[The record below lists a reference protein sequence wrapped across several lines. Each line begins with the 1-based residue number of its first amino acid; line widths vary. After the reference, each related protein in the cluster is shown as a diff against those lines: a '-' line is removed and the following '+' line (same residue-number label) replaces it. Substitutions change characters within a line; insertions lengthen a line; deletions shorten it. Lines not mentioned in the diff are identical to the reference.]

1 MPGEI
6 LFLILGIITGCA
18 IMLPGLRSHKNR
30 IAHFEQARDASG
42 REEANFHRR
51 CGQLAANI
59 RESADTLCQSMQG
72 VWDQGGDKSGSMDK
86 IEDTIKEN
94 SRIAAEIMQ
103 KTASITTIASKME
116 EDVLHGFAVLGKN
129 VKKME
134 DIKTKNSEIINGII
148 SLGNKV
154 SRIRDIVRVINTII
168 DQTKVI
174 AFNAALEAAG
184 AGETGKRFAVV
195 SGEINRLAEDIDVL
209 TRQIREQIEDIQSA
223 SSSLIIYSEEG
234 SDRIAEG
241 HKLIKDLEDIFKD
254 IRSSAEI
261 ASSQTQTITASTES
275 QVKSSEQISL
285 KIGEAAKMLRSS
297 LGADKKTALS
307 VNSLTENIQE
317 LESYLKNASRAG
329 ESWQ

>member
-6 LFLILGIITGCA
+6 LFLIIGVIIGA
-18 IMLPGLRSHKNR
+18 GIMLPGLRSHKNR
-30 IAHFEQARDASG
+30 IALFEREHSTSARG
-42 REEANFHRR
+42 EADYRKR
-51 CGQLAANI
+51 CGQLAAGI
-59 RESADTLCQSMQG
+59 RESADAFCRAMQG
-72 VWDQGGDKSGSMDK
+72 ELDQGGDKSGSMDK

-94 SRIAAEIMQ
+94 SRIAAEIVQ
-103 KTASITTIASKME
+103 KTTSITTIASKME
-116 EDVLHGFAVLGKN
+116 EDVLHGFAVLEKN

-148 SLGNKV
+148 ALGNKV
-154 SRIRDIVRVINTII
+154 SKIRDIVRTINTII

-261 ASSQTQTITASTES
+261 ASNQTQTITASTEN
-275 QVKSSEQISL
+275 QVKSSEQISK
-285 KIGEAAKMLRSS
+285 KISEASKMLRSS
-297 LGADKKTALS
+297 IGANKKAAVS
-307 VNSLTENIQE
+307 INNLTESIQE
-317 LESYLKNASRAG
+317 LESFLKKDNRAG
-329 ESWQ
+329 EPWQ

>member
-6 LFLILGIITGCA
+6 LFLIIGIIMGA
-18 IMLPGLRSHKNR
+18 FIMLPGLRSHKKR
-30 IAHFEQARDASG
+30 AALFEQEHGAIARGAADY
-42 REEANFHRR
+42 RKR
-51 CGQLAANI
+51 CAKLAANI
-59 RESADTLCQSMQG
+59 RESADVLCHSVQG
-72 VWDQGGDKSGSMDK
+72 DGDQGGDKSGSMES
-86 IEDTIKEN
+86 IEDTIREN
-94 SRIAAEIMQ
+94 SRIAAEIVQ
-103 KTASITTIASKME
+103 KTTSITTIASKME
-116 EDVLHGFAVLGKN
+116 EDVLHGFAVLEKN

-134 DIKTKNSEIINGII
+134 DIKAKNSEIINGII

-154 SRIRDIVRVINTII
+154 SKIRDIVRAINTII

-261 ASSQTQTITASTES
+261 ASSQTQTITVSTES
-275 QVKSSEQISL
+275 QVKSSEQIST
-285 KIGEAAKMLRSS
+285 KIGEASKILRSS
-297 LGADKKTALS
+297 IGANKKTALS
-307 VNSLTENIQE
+307 MHSLTESIQE
-317 LESYLKNASRAG
+317 LEGFLKNANRAG
-329 ESWQ
+329 EPWQ